1 VIQTA
6 TIVLPAG
13 RLTASAVDVA
23 GRTIEG
29 IVVPFGEVG
38 QPAIDGQG
46 RRVSVRRGGLT
57 LAAQVTG
64 LDTHDRPKREVSRL
78 DRYEVRA
85 EGIWGRLAVDAT
97 PAGDSLLAQ
106 VADGRR
112 LGLSVE
118 ASGLLLDPATDEIVG
133 GVIDAVAHV
142 DDPAFPSARV
152 HSMAAALAPVP
163 SPEGEHVTEPAP
175 TTVVNHAPPVI
186 DYAAL
191 AAALAPQLSAA
202 VAPAGAPT
210 DGLALAPASPGLAPS
225 AGPAPE
231 TENPIVRAAT
241 LQAEVFRTSGGT
253 PELRAAL
260 ADITNTGLDLFQNP
274 STLGEKLW
282 EGAADTTRP
291 FVAMMDTSLA
301 LTSWKGTGWQW
312 KKKPYVAAYTGD
324 KAQIPTDTVEVES
337 IEWEADRVAGG
348 WDIDRKFRDFGD
360 AEFWTEFYQAQVD
373 SYREVTNEQAATA
386 IISYA
391 LDITVDANVPATFTG
406 INVAQADVLR
416 AAALGS
422 AILRRTPR
430 VNSAP
435 DYVLMNTAD
444 WLGLL
449 DITNLDLPAFLA
461 LLQVQ
466 PGMFDHHPQVPA
478 GQVILGVKKA
488 SRFRELGGGTPIR
501 VEALDV
507 ARAGID
513 SAVYGYT
520 ARYQTRPGGIIRVPL
535 TTGA

>member
-6 TIVLPAG
+6 TIVLPTG
-13 RLTASAVDVA
+13 RLTASAVDLA

-29 IVVPFGEVG
+29 ILVPFGEVG
-38 QPAIDGQG
+38 QPAIDGEG
-46 RRVSVRRGGLT
+46 RRVSIRRGGLT
-57 LAAQVTG
+57 LAAEVTG
-64 LDTHDRPKREVSRL
+64 LDTHDRPRREVSRL

-97 PAGDSLLAQ
+97 PAGDQLMAQ
-106 VADGRR
+106 IAEGKR

-118 ASGLLLDPATDEIVG
+118 ATGLLLDPGTDQIVG
-133 GVIDAVAHV
+133 GVVDAVAHV

-163 SPEGEHVTEPAP
+163 SPEGAPLTEPTPTAAAP
-175 TTVVNHAPPVI
+175 AAAPVI

-191 AAALAPQLSAA
+191 AAALAPQLTAA

-210 DGLALAPASPGLAPS
+210 DGLALASPGLAPS
-225 AGPAPE
+225 AAPKPE
-231 TENPIVRAAT
+231 LENPIVHAAT

-274 STLGEKLW
+274 SVLGEKLW
-282 EGAADTTRP
+282 EGAASTARP
-291 FVAMMDTSLA
+291 FVDMMDTA
-301 LTSWKGTGWQW
+301 PLTSWKGTGWQW
-312 KKKPYVAAYTGD
+312 KKRPYVAAYAGD
-324 KAQIPTDTVEVES
+324 KTPIPTDTVEVES
-337 IEWEADRVAGG
+337 IDWEADRVAGG

-360 AEFWTEFYQAQVD
+360 AEFWAEFYSAQVD
-373 SYREVTNEQAATA
+373 SYREVTNAQAATA

-391 LDITVDANVPATFTG
+391 LDITVDANVPTTFAG

-422 AILRRTPR
+422 AILKRTPR
-430 VNSAP
+430 VNQGP
-435 DYVLMNTAD
+435 DYVIMNTAD

-449 DITNLDLPAFLA
+449 DITNLDLPAFLSM
-461 LLQVQ
+461 LGVS
-466 PGMFDHHPQVPA
+466 PGSFDHHPEVPA
-478 GQVILGVKKA
+478 GEVVLGVKKA
-488 SRFRELGGGTPIR
+488 AKFRELGGGSPIR

-520 ARYQTRPGGIIRVPL
+520 ARYQVRPGGIIRVPL
-535 TTGA
+535 TTGG

>member
-6 TIVLPAG
+6 TIVLPTG

-78 DRYEVRA
+78 DRYELRA

-97 PAGDSLLAQ
+97 PAGDQLLAQ

-163 SPEGEHVTEPAP
+163 SPEGAPPLTEPLTAAP
-175 TTVVNHAPPVI
+175 PAPVI

-225 AGPAPE
+225 AGPAPD

-241 LQAEVFRTSGGT
+241 LQAEIFRTSGGT

-274 STLGEKLW
+274 STIGEKLW
-282 EGAADTTRP
+282 ENNDTSRP

-312 KKKPYVAAYTGD
+312 VTKPVVAAYAGD
-324 KAQIPTDTVEVES
+324 KAQIPTNTVSVDT
-337 IEWEADRVAGG
+337 IDWEATRVAGG

-360 AEFWTEFYQAQVD
+360 SEFWTDFYQAQTD
-373 SYREVTNEQAATA
+373 SYREVTNAQAAAA

-391 LDITVDANVPATFTG
+391 LDVTVDANVPVAFQG
-406 INVAQADVLR
+406 VNVAQADVLR
-416 AAALGS
+416 AAALGT
-422 AILRRTPR
+422 AILQRTPR
-430 VNSAP
+430 VNSRP
-435 DYVLMNTAD
+435 DYVIMNTAD

-449 DITNLDLPAFLA
+449 DVTNLDLPAFLS
-461 LLQVQ
+461 LLGVA
-466 PGMFDHHPQVPA
+466 PGMFDHHPEVPA
-478 GQVILGVKKA
+478 GSVVLGVRKA
-488 SRFRELGGGTPIR
+488 ARFRELGGGSPIR

-520 ARYQTRPGGIIRVPL
+520 ATYMTRPGGIISVPL